1 MKNKQ
6 INWTRHKIENLLKI
20 TTTKRKPK
28 KKKKKEKKKKKQE
41 KQISPQIYHAGKP
54 GIDLS
59 VLALQKC
66 HLYYEAFLDLIR
78 WANLPILRNRH
89 AYV

>member
-6 INWTRHKIENLLKI
+6 INWTRHKKENLFKNNNYKKK
-20 TTTKRKPK
+20 TK
-28 KKKKKEKKKKKQE
+28 KKKKKE